1 MAAKN
6 DGYFKERSL
15 AMKKGLIA
23 LVILIWVIVIGTVIV
38 ISSAVGVWNR
48 LNRNYQ
54 AVEGAKSRYSA
65 ALNTCTE
72 KIKGVWEIANQYMKH
87 ESETFK
93 AVAEARSGYGSAAE
107 AFEKAAGEAKGTEE
121 LTRAGADAVRA
132 ALAFRIQVEAYPQLR
147 AAETSQE
154 NMRNMEVAINE
165 IKTALDDWVTTIK
178 DYNTYRGS
186 AWASIIGSFMRKF
199 PSEIKYYQGDITKLN
214 VEQLNPENK
223 GK

>member
-1 MAAKN
+1 MI
-6 DGYFKERSL
+6 DIPKERSFE
-15 AMKKGLIA
+15 MKKSLIG
-23 LVILIWVIVIGTVIV
+23 LVILIWVIVVGVV
-38 ISSAVGVWNR
+38 LVVFSAVGVWNR

-87 ESETFK
+87 ESETFR
-93 AVAEARSGYGSAAE
+93 AVAEARSGYSSAVD
-107 AFEKAAGEAKGTEE
+107 AFQKAASETKGIEE
-121 LTRAGADAVRA
+121 LTRTGTDAVRA

-147 AAETSQE
+147 AVESSQE

-165 IKTALDDWVTTIK
+165 IKTALDDWVTTIR

-186 AWASIIGSFMRKF
+186 AWPSIMGSFMRKF
-199 PSEIKYYQGDITKLN
+199 PSEIKYYQGDLTKLN
-214 VEQLNPENK
+214 VEQLNPENR
-223 GK
+223 GKQ

>member
-1 MAAKN
+1 
-6 DGYFKERSL
+6 
-15 AMKKGLIA
+15 MKKSLIG
-23 LVILIWVIVIGTVIV
+23 LVILIWVIVVV
-38 ISSAVGVWNR
+38 AVVVVSSAVGVWNR

-72 KIKGVWEIANQYMKH
+72 KIKGVWEIANQYLKH

-93 AVAEARSGYGSAAE
+93 AVAEARSGYSAAVD
-107 AFEKAAGEAKGTEE
+107 AFQKAASEAKGIEE
-121 LTRAGADAVRA
+121 LTRTGADAVRA

-147 AAETSQE
+147 AVETSQE

-165 IKTALDDWVTTIK
+165 IKTALDDWVTTIR

-186 AWASIIGSFMRKF
+186 AWPSIIGSFMRKF
-199 PSEIKYYQGDITKLN
+199 PSEIKYYQGDVTKLN
-214 VEQLNPENK
+214 VEQLNPENR
-223 GK
+223 GKH